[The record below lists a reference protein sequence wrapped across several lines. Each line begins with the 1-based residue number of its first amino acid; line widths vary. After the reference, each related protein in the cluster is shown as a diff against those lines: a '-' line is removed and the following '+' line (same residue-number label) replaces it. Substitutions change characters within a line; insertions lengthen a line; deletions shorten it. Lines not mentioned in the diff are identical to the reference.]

1 MDSQFQ
7 AKDIQRIVGISKS
20 RYEYLASKLNIAP
33 EVEEVMGT
41 GYTHLY
47 SFENLMFF
55 AMGHRL
61 NKLGLGPKSVRRV
74 LGRLHSSP
82 YRFKF
87 FEPFV
92 PSNFV
97 DWKLHLAKLNKAEY
111 IMVDSAILL
120 PWRDSGPNRNP
131 LGTLGRKLDKRE
143 TALEKLITPENQR
156 EYLSKLFKTVY
167 GEEQGAS
174 LWEWYLPIFNVFGP
188 SAERVNAFVVDC
200 KESKEAF
207 LNQCDGYVTLNVGK
221 IKHRILAEIKG

>member
-7 AKDIQRIVGISKS
+7 AKDIQRILGIPKS
-20 RYEYLASKLNIAP
+20 RYEYLANKLGITP

-74 LGRLHSSP
+74 LGSLHSGP
-82 YRFKF
+82 YRFKC
-87 FEPFV
+87 FEPFE
-92 PSNFV
+92 PSNFE
-97 DWKLHLAKLNKAEY
+97 DWKLHLAKLKKTEY

-131 LGTLGRKLDKRE
+131 LVALGHRLDKRK
-143 TALEKLITPENQR
+143 TALENLTTPEDQR
-156 EYLSKLFKTVY
+156 EYLSKLFRTAY

-188 SAERVNAFVVDC
+188 SAERVHPFVVDC
-200 KESKEAF
+200 RGSKEAF
-207 LNQCDGYVTLNVGK
+207 LNQCDGYVTLNAGK
-221 IKHRILAEIKG
+221 IQHRILAEIKD